1 MNYKKRQY
9 RLKKRVAKILA
20 QVGYDVIFPRNE
32 YLFDLIAIYK
42 DRVRY
47 VAISLDKPSKELI
60 GLIKAA
66 EKPGG
71 KEIWFRDKNNKIET
85 ICIGG
90 D

>member
-1 MNYKKRQY
+1 MSYKKRQY

-66 EKPGG
+66 EKPGE

-85 ICIGG
+85 ICL
-90 D
+90 

>member
-1 MNYKKRQY
+1 MSYKKRQY

-32 YLFDLIAIYK
+32 ILFDLIAIYK

-47 VAISLDKPSKELI
+47 IVICLDKPSKELI

-66 EKPGG
+66 EKPGE
-71 KEIWFRDKNNKIET
+71 KEIWFRKEDNKIEV
-85 ICIGG
+85 ICVEGN
-90 D
+90 